1 MSYLAILGIFGGGGR
16 SRTDL
21 NYLMRVV
28 RLPNLLPAKQP
39 GVVRSLEDG
48 VNVFSFN
55 PSSRAGRWTVG
66 LRRNLIR
73 PYATIISQNRPASS
87 ATTLQLTRVE
97 AASINPESR
106 HTVIVVPLLRLHPK

>member
-1 MSYLAILGIFGGGGR
+1 MVAEVGVEP
-16 SRTDL
+16 TL

-28 RLPNLLPAKQP
+28 RLPNLLSAKQP

-48 VNVFSFN
+48 VSVFSFN

-73 PYATIISQNRPASS
+73 PYATIISQNRPTAAL
-87 ATTLQLTRVE
+87 ATLELTLV
-97 AASINPESR
+97 
-106 HTVIVVPLLRLHPK
+106 